1 MPKTIITKE
10 TCEIAKKEIKK
21 LKNEGTIFK
30 KLLSVKLAYENN
42 IKQTA
47 KFLNIYPVSIKNW
60 AKLINENRIDLL
72 KIGSKHK
79 DGIKI
84 KIFHKEQIFKWI
96 EKNPNLTISQVREM
110 VIKEFKITVS
120 KSTIHNIMKNNF
132 SYITPR
138 KNHYK
143 QESQK
148 VDIFKKNSK

>member
-10 TCEIAKKEIKK
+10 TYEIAKKEIKK

-47 KFLNIYPVSIKNW
+47 NFLNIYPVSIKNW

-84 KIFHKEQIFKWI
+84 KILHKNQIARWL
-96 EKNPNLTISQVREM
+96 ENDPNLTIAQVREM
-110 VIKEFKITVS
+110 VIKKFEITVS
-120 KSTIHNIMKNNF
+120 KSTIHNIIKNNF

-138 KNHYK
+138 QSHYK
-143 QESQK
+143 QDKGEM
-148 VDIFKKNSK
+148 VIFKKNSK

>member
-1 MPKTIITKE
+1 MPKTIITKK
-10 TCEIAKKEIKK
+10 TYEIAKREMRK

-42 IKQTA
+42 IKKTA
-47 KFLNIYPVSIKNW
+47 EFLNVYPVSIKNW
-60 AKLINENRIDLL
+60 AKMINENKIDSL

-84 KIFHKEQIFKWI
+84 KALHKKQIFNWL
-96 EKNPNLTISQVREM
+96 ERNPNLTIAQVREM
-110 VIKEFKITVS
+110 VIEKFKITVS
-120 KSTIHNIMKNNF
+120 KSTIHNIMKDNF

-143 QESQK
+143 QDKEK
-148 VDIFKKNSK
+148 ADIFKKNSK